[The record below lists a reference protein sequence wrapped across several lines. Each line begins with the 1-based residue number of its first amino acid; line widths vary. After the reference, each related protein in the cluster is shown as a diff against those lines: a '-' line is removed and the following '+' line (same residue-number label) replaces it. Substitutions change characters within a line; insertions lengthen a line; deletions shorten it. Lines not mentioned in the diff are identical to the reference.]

1 MKTMVVFRKFKDGE
15 VIAVFPQISY
25 NYVYL
30 MSYLHTGQHGGCVRH
45 ISNFTTPATEEE
57 YKPLLKE
64 LQDIGYTDLQ
74 VLKRIMW
81 YPPQSFCTYSNEDL
95 PAAIS
100 AA

>member
-1 MKTMVVFRKFKDGE
+1 MKTKVVFRKFKDGE

-25 NYVYL
+25 NYVYY
-30 MSYLHTGQHGGCVRH
+30 MSYTHIGQHDGCVRH
-45 ISNFTTPATEEE
+45 ISSFTTPATEEE

-64 LQDIGYTDLQ
+64 LQDIGYTALQ

-81 YPPQSFCTYSNEDL
+81 YPPKSFCTYGNKDL